1 MIPQTDTVP
10 ESHLT
15 DAADTFRSRFSHLRK
30 APAAASIDSSGLS
43 YARPRHIKCDESR
56 LINKSL
62 SWQLISSRS
71 RATQR
76 ASWAKPAAT
85 CETIRRC
92 VRERPPGSHVHVYV
106 YTQFLFF
113 FCLSFSSPQKSMH
126 VRVQILFYQ
135 SRAPLQ
141 EASHSSRCGASE
153 SRSRHTLHPCNSGES
168 EGGGLA
174 DNDAGLLSSCAHSDK
189 VGGDVGGEAT
199 NTVRAAHNARCRHV
213 VFLAACLSPQ
223 RDSRLIMPRTQ
234 IRQVSPRRAG
244 KDKPCGESAETLPT
258 HQVALCVG

>member
-71 RATQR
+71 RATQH

-106 YTQFLFF
+106 YTQFLFLPPRNLYMYE
-113 FCLSFSSPQKSMH
+113 CRYCSIKAELPCRRLHTPAGAGPQK
-126 VRVQILFYQ
+126 VVPVTRCTLVTGGKARGEGWQITM
-135 SRAPLQ
+135 RA
-141 EASHSSRCGASE
+141 
-153 SRSRHTLHPCNSGES
+153 
-168 EGGGLA
+168 
-174 DNDAGLLSSCAHSDK
+174 SC
-189 VGGDVGGEAT
+189 
-199 NTVRAAHNARCRHV
+199 
-213 VFLAACLSPQ
+213 
-223 RDSRLIMPRTQ
+223 
-234 IRQVSPRRAG
+234 
-244 KDKPCGESAETLPT
+244 
-258 HQVALCVG
+258 QVARILIRLEGTWEEKRQTL